1 MILIYGSFSHDVTAA
16 IAVYKTMKLQPCW
29 CQENPVGFEN
39 VFLCKNLILFQEICI
54 AADHVSE
61 NDLLINCVQ

>member
-1 MILIYGSFSHDVTAA
+1 MDRSHLTSRRP
-16 IAVYKTMKLQPCW
+16 YTMKQRPCW
-29 CQENPVGFEN
+29 CQENPVGIEN
-39 VFLCKNLILFQEICI
+39 VSHAKNLLLFQEICI